1 MLLEVKDIQL
11 VRNGPHNRFNL
22 HKGEILGF
30 AGLVGSGR
38 TELALGMMGALPT
51 VSKDVWLRG
60 EKVSLDDPAQALACG
75 IGLLPESRKSE
86 GLITAFSIRE
96 NISLNNLPKYQ
107 NASGLIDKA
116 KECASVDALMRQLS
130 IKAPSGESLVVNLS
144 GGNQQKVVIARWINH
159 HCDVLVF
166 DEPTRGIDVGAK
178 AQIYALMRSLTEQ
191 GYAIIMISSE
201 LPEVIGMCDRVAV
214 STRAPSSRYWKRPPS
229 ILKRS
234 CAMQQGAQVNTSI
247 NTAGTG
253 RLRLNLARL
262 LRSPAFYPFVGL
274 VVVTL
279 VMILASDTFLTASN
293 LSNIAR
299 QVSINAIIAVGMTC
313 VILTGGIDLSVG
325 PVMALSGTLTA
336 GLMVAGLPP
345 GLAIGAGLLV
355 GVAFGIGNGLFVAY
369 LHMPPIIVTLAT
381 MGIARG
387 FGLMY
392 TDGYPISGLPEWFAF
407 FGRASVFGLQV
418 PILIMLITY
427 LAAYVL
433 LQHTRIGRYIYAIGG
448 NEEAVRLSGVRAAR
462 FKLLVYGISGFTAA
476 IAGLVLTSR
485 LMSGQPNAGVSFE
498 LDAIAAVVLGGASI
512 AGGRGVIIGTL
523 LGAMLLGVLNNG
535 LNMLGVSPYVQ
546 SVIKGG
552 IILLAIFISRQ
563 RHR

>member
-1 MLLEVKDIQL
+1 
-11 VRNGPHNRFNL
+11 
-22 HKGEILGF
+22 
-30 AGLVGSGR
+30 
-38 TELALGMMGALPT
+38 
-51 VSKDVWLRG
+51 
-60 EKVSLDDPAQALACG
+60 
-75 IGLLPESRKSE
+75 
-86 GLITAFSIRE
+86 
-96 NISLNNLPKYQ
+96 
-107 NASGLIDKA
+107 
-116 KECASVDALMRQLS
+116 
-130 IKAPSGESLVVNLS
+130 
-144 GGNQQKVVIARWINH
+144 
-159 HCDVLVF
+159 
-166 DEPTRGIDVGAK
+166 
-178 AQIYALMRSLTEQ
+178 
-191 GYAIIMISSE
+191 
-201 LPEVIGMCDRVAV
+201 
-214 STRAPSSRYWKRPPS
+214 
-229 ILKRS
+229 
-234 CAMQQGAQVNTSI
+234 MQQGAQVNTSI
-247 NTAGTG
+247 STG
-253 RLRLNLARL
+253 DNSRLRVNLARL
-262 LRSPAFYPFVGL
+262 VRSPAFYPFVGL

-345 GLAIGAGLLV
+345 GLAIGAGMLI

-407 FGRASVFGLQV
+407 FGRGSVFGMQV
-418 PILIMLITY
+418 PILIMLLTY

-462 FKLLVYGISGFTAA
+462 FKLLVYGISGLTAA

-512 AGGRGVIIGTL
+512 AGGRGVIVGTL

>member
-1 MLLEVKDIQL
+1 
-11 VRNGPHNRFNL
+11 
-22 HKGEILGF
+22 
-30 AGLVGSGR
+30 
-38 TELALGMMGALPT
+38 
-51 VSKDVWLRG
+51 
-60 EKVSLDDPAQALACG
+60 
-75 IGLLPESRKSE
+75 
-86 GLITAFSIRE
+86 
-96 NISLNNLPKYQ
+96 
-107 NASGLIDKA
+107 
-116 KECASVDALMRQLS
+116 
-130 IKAPSGESLVVNLS
+130 
-144 GGNQQKVVIARWINH
+144 
-159 HCDVLVF
+159 
-166 DEPTRGIDVGAK
+166 
-178 AQIYALMRSLTEQ
+178 
-191 GYAIIMISSE
+191 
-201 LPEVIGMCDRVAV
+201 
-214 STRAPSSRYWKRPPS
+214 
-229 ILKRS
+229 
-234 CAMQQGAQVNTSI
+234 MQQGAQVNTSI
-247 NTAGTG
+247 NRAGTQG
-253 RLRLNLARL
+253 IRPNLARL
-262 LRSPAFYPFVGL
+262 VRSPAFYPFIGL
-274 VVVTL
+274 LLVTA
-279 VMILASDTFLTASN
+279 VMIVASDNFLTASN

-345 GLAIGAGLLV
+345 GLAIGAGLLI

-392 TDGYPISGLPEWFAF
+392 TDGYPISGLPEWFGF
-407 FGRASVFGLQV
+407 FGRASLLGIQV
-418 PILIMLITY
+418 PILIMLVTY
-427 LAAYVL
+427 LVAYVL

-462 FKLLVYGISGFTAA
+462 FKLLVYGISGLTAA

-485 LMSGQPNAGVSFE
+485 LMSGQPNAGIGFE

-512 AGGRGVIIGTL
+512 AGGRGVIVGTL

-546 SVIKGG
+546 SVIKGA

-563 RHR
+563 RHK

>member
-1 MLLEVKDIQL
+1 
-11 VRNGPHNRFNL
+11 
-22 HKGEILGF
+22 
-30 AGLVGSGR
+30 
-38 TELALGMMGALPT
+38 
-51 VSKDVWLRG
+51 
-60 EKVSLDDPAQALACG
+60 
-75 IGLLPESRKSE
+75 
-86 GLITAFSIRE
+86 
-96 NISLNNLPKYQ
+96 
-107 NASGLIDKA
+107 
-116 KECASVDALMRQLS
+116 
-130 IKAPSGESLVVNLS
+130 
-144 GGNQQKVVIARWINH
+144 
-159 HCDVLVF
+159 
-166 DEPTRGIDVGAK
+166 
-178 AQIYALMRSLTEQ
+178 
-191 GYAIIMISSE
+191 
-201 LPEVIGMCDRVAV
+201 
-214 STRAPSSRYWKRPPS
+214 
-229 ILKRS
+229 
-234 CAMQQGAQVNTSI
+234 MQQGAQVNTSI
-247 NTAGTG
+247 NAAGTG

-262 LRSPAFYPFVGL
+262 VRSPAFYPFVGL

-279 VMILASDTFLTASN
+279 VMILASDTFLTAGN

-345 GLAIGAGLLV
+345 GLAIGAGMLV

-387 FGLMY
+387 LGLMY
-392 TDGYPISGLPEWFAF
+392 TDGYPISGLPEWFAV
-407 FGRASVFGLQV
+407 FGRASVLGIQV
-418 PILIMLITY
+418 PILIMLLTY

-462 FKLLVYGISGFTAA
+462 FKLLVYGISGLTAA

-546 SVIKGG
+546 SVIKGA

>member
-1 MLLEVKDIQL
+1 
-11 VRNGPHNRFNL
+11 
-22 HKGEILGF
+22 
-30 AGLVGSGR
+30 
-38 TELALGMMGALPT
+38 
-51 VSKDVWLRG
+51 
-60 EKVSLDDPAQALACG
+60 
-75 IGLLPESRKSE
+75 
-86 GLITAFSIRE
+86 
-96 NISLNNLPKYQ
+96 
-107 NASGLIDKA
+107 
-116 KECASVDALMRQLS
+116 
-130 IKAPSGESLVVNLS
+130 
-144 GGNQQKVVIARWINH
+144 
-159 HCDVLVF
+159 
-166 DEPTRGIDVGAK
+166 
-178 AQIYALMRSLTEQ
+178 
-191 GYAIIMISSE
+191 
-201 LPEVIGMCDRVAV
+201 
-214 STRAPSSRYWKRPPS
+214 
-229 ILKRS
+229 
-234 CAMQQGAQVNTSI
+234 MQQGAQVNTSI
-247 NTAGTG
+247 NPTG
-253 RLRLNLARL
+253 SSRLRLNLARL

-336 GLMVAGLPP
+336 GLMVAGVPP

-407 FGRASVFGLQV
+407 FGRGSVFGMQV
-418 PILIMLITY
+418 PILIMLLTY

-462 FKLLVYGISGFTAA
+462 FKLLVYGISGLTAA

-512 AGGRGVIIGTL
+512 AGGRGVIVGTL

>member
-1 MLLEVKDIQL
+1 
-11 VRNGPHNRFNL
+11 
-22 HKGEILGF
+22 
-30 AGLVGSGR
+30 
-38 TELALGMMGALPT
+38 
-51 VSKDVWLRG
+51 
-60 EKVSLDDPAQALACG
+60 
-75 IGLLPESRKSE
+75 
-86 GLITAFSIRE
+86 
-96 NISLNNLPKYQ
+96 
-107 NASGLIDKA
+107 
-116 KECASVDALMRQLS
+116 
-130 IKAPSGESLVVNLS
+130 
-144 GGNQQKVVIARWINH
+144 
-159 HCDVLVF
+159 
-166 DEPTRGIDVGAK
+166 
-178 AQIYALMRSLTEQ
+178 
-191 GYAIIMISSE
+191 
-201 LPEVIGMCDRVAV
+201 
-214 STRAPSSRYWKRPPS
+214 
-229 ILKRS
+229 
-234 CAMQQGAQVNTSI
+234 MQQGAQVNTSI
-247 NTAGTG
+247 NTANTG
-253 RLRLNLARL
+253 RLRLNMARL

-336 GLMVAGLPP
+336 GLMVAGVPP

-407 FGRASVFGLQV
+407 FGRGSVFGMQV
-418 PILIMLITY
+418 PILIMVLTY

-462 FKLLVYGISGFTAA
+462 FKLLVYGISGLTAA

-512 AGGRGVIIGTL
+512 AGGRGVIVGTL